1 MSIKNLFQQE
11 SDSVTEQPVRIPFDF
26 SNRDSIPNG
35 KDPGNSIVIKPITVR
50 TWFRIRPLL
59 LEIEKEDIDR
69 MIVKK
74 GELPEDFPKI
84 MDKYGELLLDIVC
97 LGIHNKPSDPPKWF
111 KQALADNSTWEDIRI
126 SPFLYLYHDASERE
140 PIARDGDNSRSEKS
154 TKLEGYNQSRFLVI
168 VKEALGLTFNETLDS
183 SYGLIEI
190 LLQEYSFVMMERNKT
205 TDEDG
210 EVEGRDYEWIELP
223 SFDNP
228 NEKIRMKRYYDINGK
243 VKR

>member
-1 MSIKNLFQQE
+1 MLRNVSPLRETEIIAAQKNLQ
-11 SDSVTEQPVRIPFDF
+11 SW
-26 SNRDSIPNG
+26 
-35 KDPGNSIVIKPITVR
+35 KD
-50 TWFRIRPLL
+50 
-59 LEIEKEDIDR
+59 
-69 MIVKK
+69 
-74 GELPEDFPKI
+74 
-84 MDKYGELLLDIVC
+84 
-97 LGIHNKPSDPPKWF
+97 
-111 KQALADNSTWEDIRI
+111 A
-126 SPFLYLYHDASERE
+126 
-140 PIARDGDNSRSEKS
+140 
-154 TKLEGYNQSRFLVI
+154 SRFLVI

-190 LLQEYSFVMMERNKT
+190 LLQEYSFVMRERNKT

>member
-1 MSIKNLFQQE
+1 MGRYTHIIQCNY
-11 SDSVTEQPVRIPFDF
+11 I
-26 SNRDSIPNG
+26 SN
-35 KDPGNSIVIKPITVR
+35 
-50 TWFRIRPLL
+50 
-59 LEIEKEDIDR
+59 
-69 MIVKK
+69 
-74 GELPEDFPKI
+74 
-84 MDKYGELLLDIVC
+84 
-97 LGIHNKPSDPPKWF
+97 
-111 KQALADNSTWEDIRI
+111 RI

-140 PIARDGDNSRSEKS
+140 PIARDGDNSRSEKKS

-190 LLQEYSFVMMERNKT
+190 LLQEYSFVMRERNKT

>member
-1 MSIKNLFQQE
+1 MGRYTHIIQC
-11 SDSVTEQPVRIPFDF
+11 DYI
-26 SNRDSIPNG
+26 SN
-35 KDPGNSIVIKPITVR
+35 
-50 TWFRIRPLL
+50 
-59 LEIEKEDIDR
+59 
-69 MIVKK
+69 
-74 GELPEDFPKI
+74 
-84 MDKYGELLLDIVC
+84 
-97 LGIHNKPSDPPKWF
+97 
-111 KQALADNSTWEDIRI
+111 RI
-126 SPFLYLYHDASERE
+126 SPFLHLYHDASERE
-140 PIARDGDNSRSEKS
+140 PITRDGDNSRSEKS
-154 TKLEGYNQSRFLVI
+154 AKLEGYNQSRFLVI

-190 LLQEYSFVMMERNKT
+190 LLQEYSFVMRERNKT

>member
-1 MSIKNLFQQE
+1 MGRYTHIIQCNY
-11 SDSVTEQPVRIPFDF
+11 I
-26 SNRDSIPNG
+26 SN
-35 KDPGNSIVIKPITVR
+35 
-50 TWFRIRPLL
+50 
-59 LEIEKEDIDR
+59 
-69 MIVKK
+69 
-74 GELPEDFPKI
+74 
-84 MDKYGELLLDIVC
+84 
-97 LGIHNKPSDPPKWF
+97 
-111 KQALADNSTWEDIRI
+111 RI

-168 VKEALGLTFNETLDS
+168 VKETLGLTFNETLNS

-190 LLQEYSFVMMERNKT
+190 LLQEYSFVMRERNKT

>member
-1 MSIKNLFQQE
+1 MGRYTHIIQCNY
-11 SDSVTEQPVRIPFDF
+11 I
-26 SNRDSIPNG
+26 SNR
-35 KDPGNSIVIKPITVR
+35 
-50 TWFRIRPLL
+50 
-59 LEIEKEDIDR
+59 
-69 MIVKK
+69 
-74 GELPEDFPKI
+74 
-84 MDKYGELLLDIVC
+84 
-97 LGIHNKPSDPPKWF
+97 
-111 KQALADNSTWEDIRI
+111 I
-126 SPFLYLYHDASERE
+126 SLFLYLYHDASERE

-190 LLQEYSFVMMERNKT
+190 LLQEYSFVMRERNKT